1 VRHGVLGEF
10 FVFLAEFQRVPC
22 SRILFVDLGS
32 PLRKLCGMGN
42 SIAMEECPAKCLW
55 FFWL

>member
-1 VRHGVLGEF
+1 MRHGVLGEF
-10 FVFLAEFQRVPC
+10 FVFMAEFQRVPC

-42 SIAMEECPAKCLW
+42 SIAMEECPAKRLW
-55 FFWL
+55 FF